1 VIESRFGEST
11 PFSLGVEEELMILD
25 AETFAPVPAVQK
37 LVADSEGLALPG
49 RLKTELHAS
58 IVELNTDICA
68 NAVEALAALRA
79 LRETAATLAERHGLR
94 VAAAGSHPFARAEEL
109 EIVTEP
115 RYQEFVEYAGITARR
130 QGVSGLHVHVGMPDP
145 DTCMVALEGV
155 LPWLPVVLALSANS
169 PYLAGAEAGMLSAR
183 AEVLSLLPRRGAP
196 PAFRSYRDWE
206 RFVGRLVASGLVR
219 DYTAIW
225 WDVRPHP
232 RFGTVE
238 IRMPDQPTSLASTAA
253 FVALLQAL
261 CLAVSEGSPRL
272 PDAAERGIYEQNR
285 WAAARF
291 GPHGKLI
298 HPDRDEAISAGA
310 LAKELLQLVG
320 PAAGK
325 LDSSGLLAPLDTS
338 TCEADRQLEVG
349 RDAGLHAVCAD
360 LVSRS
365 LPLS

>member
-25 AETFAPVPAVQK
+25 AETYAPVPAVRT
-37 LVADSEGLALPG
+37 LVAESKGLDLPG

-58 IVELNTDICA
+58 IVELNTDVCSTA
-68 NAVEALAALRA
+68 AEALEAVRTLRA
-79 LRETAATLAERHGLR
+79 AASSLADGHGLR
-94 VAAAGSHPFARAEEL
+94 VAAAGTHPFARPEEL

-115 RYQEFVEYAGITARR
+115 RYQEFVDYAGITARR
-130 QGVSGLHVHVGMPDP
+130 QGVSGLHVHVGMPDA
-145 DTCMVALEGV
+145 DTCMAALEGV

-196 PAFRSYRDWE
+196 PVFDTFADWE
-206 RFVGRLVASGLVR
+206 RFVARLVASGLVR

-238 IRMPDQPTSLASTAA
+238 IRMPDQPTALALTGS

-261 CLAVSEGSPRL
+261 CVAVGRAPR
-272 PDAAERGIYEQNR
+272 PARPPSERGIYDQNR

-298 HPDRDEAISAGA
+298 HPDHDGA
-310 LAKELLQLVG
+310 VSVPELAAELLELVLE
-320 PAAGK
+320 AAGE
-325 LDSSGLLAPLDTS
+325 LGSTELLAPLDAS
-338 TCEADRQLEVG
+338 RCEADRQLEIG
-349 RDAGLHAVCAD
+349 RRDGLAAVCAD
-360 LVSRS
+360 LVERS
-365 LPLS
+365 LASP